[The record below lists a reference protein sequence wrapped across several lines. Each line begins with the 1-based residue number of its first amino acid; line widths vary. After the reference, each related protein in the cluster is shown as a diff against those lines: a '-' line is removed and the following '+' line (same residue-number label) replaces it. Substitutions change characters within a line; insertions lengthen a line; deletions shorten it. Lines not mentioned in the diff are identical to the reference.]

1 MVRENL
7 AYDFVRFEERKPSE
21 AKVQMKL
28 IRSEKNVKKAMAKSV
43 WANLAVFAV
52 VAAFV
57 CALLFSYMQSNEMS
71 SKIKKAERLNREL
84 AAQSTLLQVEIDQTF
99 SMKKIAEL
107 AESYGMVKAEKY
119 QYKYFSVADGDTVNA
134 GR

>member
-1 MVRENL
+1 
-7 AYDFVRFEERKPSE
+7 
-21 AKVQMKL
+21 
-28 IRSEKNVKKAMAKSV
+28 MAKSV

-57 CALLFSYMQSNEMS
+57 CALLFSYMRSNEMS
-71 SKIKKAERLNREL
+71 SRIKQAEKRNREL
-84 AAQSTLLQVEIDQTF
+84 TAQSTLLQVEIDQTF
-99 SMKKIAEL
+99 SMKKVSEL

-134 GR
+134 D